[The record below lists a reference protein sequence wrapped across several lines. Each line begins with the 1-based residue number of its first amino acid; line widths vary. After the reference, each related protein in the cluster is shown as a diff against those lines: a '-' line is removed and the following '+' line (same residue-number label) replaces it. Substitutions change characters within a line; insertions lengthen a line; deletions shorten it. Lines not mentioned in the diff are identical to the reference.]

1 VDRKVCRCRNVYA
14 SQIIKEIKAGAHKL
28 EIIEEKTGAMSW
40 CGGCTTYVEILMT
53 ENEKN

>member
-1 VDRKVCRCRNVYA
+1 MKVDRKVCRCRNVYA

-40 CGGCTTYVEILMT
+40 CGGCI
-53 ENEKN
+53 ENGAKRHT